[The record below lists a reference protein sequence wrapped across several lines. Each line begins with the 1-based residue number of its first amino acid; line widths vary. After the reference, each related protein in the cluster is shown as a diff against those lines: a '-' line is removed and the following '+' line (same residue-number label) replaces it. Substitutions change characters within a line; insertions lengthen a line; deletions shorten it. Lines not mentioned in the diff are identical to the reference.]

1 MKPPLG
7 NAEAVEARALFE
19 LPIPWTSTLFD
30 VHLQWF
36 AAEDEGRTEEPSEHK
51 IRKAREEGKVA
62 RSSDVS
68 SSLVLLAGIAVIG
81 LLGAYILRTSA
92 EMLTFFFSIA
102 ASPNALN
109 ASLLSAFM
117 SWLAKISLPLLA
129 VVFIVA
135 ILGNVIQVGF
145 LFTVKPITPD
155 FGRITPRFS
164 RWLQRS
170 FASTEAL
177 FNFAKSLVKILVIAV
192 IAYLNIKAEL
202 PRLAQ
207 LALAS
212 FLSGVSVISQ
222 IAFRIILEAA
232 IAFLAFSVVDYW
244 FQRRQ
249 HMESL
254 KMSKQEVKEERKMY
268 EGDPLTRS
276 RLRERMREIMRRTML
291 KAVPKADVVITNP
304 THYAVAL
311 EYNRAL
317 MVAPTV
323 VAKGADLVA
332 QKIKEVAAE
341 NGVPIME
348 NKPLAQALFREVE
361 IGDTI
366 PEKFYDALSIILAE
380 VYKLQGKNAG
390 YGGAG
395 KSAGYGGA
403 GKAAEAAG

>member
-1 MKPPLG
+1 MRELTLDRLDLLVPPLTT
-7 NAEAVEARALFE
+7 A
-19 LPIPWTSTLFD
+19 FD

-62 RSSDVS
+62 KSPEVS
-68 SSLVLLAGIAVIG
+68 SALVLVAGISSLG
-81 LLGAYILRTSA
+81 LLGPGILKSCA
-92 EMLTFFFSIA
+92 EMYVYFLSIA
-102 ASPNALN
+102 TDPNALSP
-109 ASLLSAFM
+109 ALMSAFVG
-117 SWLAKISLPLLA
+117 WLMKISLPILVILF
-129 VVFIVA
+129 VVA

-155 FGRITPRFS
+155 FSRVVPHFG

-170 FASTEAL
+170 FGSTEAL
-177 FNFAKSLVKILVIAV
+177 FNFAKSLVKIAVVGVIG
-192 IAYLNIKAEL
+192 YLNVMAEL
-202 PRLAQ
+202 ENLTHLAVEP
-207 LALAS
+207 
-212 FLSGVSVISQ
+212 FFSGVSVVSR
-222 IAFRIILEAA
+222 IAFRLLLEAS
-232 IAFLAFSVVDYW
+232 IAFLVFSAVDYW

-291 KAVPKADVVITNP
+291 KSVPKADVVITNP
-304 THYAVAL
+304 THFAIAL

-317 MVAPTV
+317 MAAPTV

-332 QKIKEVAAE
+332 QKIKEVALD

-348 NKPLAQALFREVE
+348 NKPLAQALYKEVE

-366 PEKFYDALSIILAE
+366 PEKFFEAISIILAE
-380 VYKLQGKNAG
+380 VYKLNGKTV
-390 YGGAG
+390 
-395 KSAGYGGA
+395 
-403 GKAAEAAG
+403 EAAG

>member
-1 MKPPLG
+1 MIDETILLDILAPPL
-7 NAEAVEARALFE
+7 ATR
-19 LPIPWTSTLFD
+19 FD
-30 VHLQWF
+30 IHLQWF

-62 RSSDVS
+62 RSGEVS
-68 SSLVLLAGIAVIG
+68 SSLVLLAGIAALG
-81 LLGAYILRTSA
+81 LLGEYIMRTSVQ
-92 EMLTFFFSIA
+92 MFTFFLSRA
-102 ASPNALN
+102 GSPDAFNGG
-109 ASLLSAFM
+109 LLQAFM
-117 SWLAKISLPLLA
+117 SWLAAIVLPILV
-129 VVFIVA
+129 VVFVVA

-155 FGRITPRFS
+155 FTRIVPRVS

-170 FASTEAL
+170 FASPEAL
-177 FNFAKSLVKILVIAV
+177 FNFAKSMVKIAIIAA
-192 IAYLNIKAEL
+192 IAYLNISAEL
-202 PRLAQ
+202 PRLTR
-207 LALAS
+207 LALSA
-212 FLSGVSVISQ
+212 FLAAVSVIAQ
-222 IAFRIILEAA
+222 IGFRILLEAA
-232 IAFLAFSVVDYW
+232 LALLVFSAADYW

-254 KMSKQEVKEERKMY
+254 KMSRQEVKEERKMY

-304 THYAVAL
+304 THFAVAL

-323 VAKGADLVA
+323 VAKGVDLVA

-341 NGVPIME
+341 NNVPIME
-348 NKPLAQALFREVE
+348 NKPLAQALYREVE

-366 PEKFYDALSIILAE
+366 PEKFYEAISIILAE
-380 VYKLQGKNAG
+380 VYKLSNKT
-390 YGGAG
+390 
-395 KSAGYGGA
+395 
-403 GKAAEAAG
+403 AEAAV

>member
-1 MKPPLG
+1 MSGRVLLLDELVPL
-7 NAEAVEARALFE
+7 VLTPRRS
-19 LPIPWTSTLFD
+19 WRVSCFD
-30 VHLQWF
+30 VDLQWF

-68 SSLVLLAGIAVIG
+68 SSLVLLGGISALG
-81 LLGAYILRTSA
+81 LLGKSILGSSVQMVTYFLSIAGSA
-92 EMLTFFFSIA
+92 EDSLNGGLLT
-102 ASPNALN
+102 
-109 ASLLSAFM
+109 AFM
-117 SWLAKISLPLLA
+117 SWLAKIALPVLA
-129 VVFIVA
+129 IVFIVA
-135 ILGNVIQVGF
+135 IVGNVLQVGF

-155 FGRITPRFS
+155 FGRVVPRFG

-170 FASTEAL
+170 FASPEAA
-177 FNFAKSLVKILVIAV
+177 FNLAKALVKIAIVGAKAWV
-192 IAYLNIKAEL
+192 NIMGSVKDLAGLSMAAFL
-202 PRLAQ
+202 PAIVL
-207 LALAS
+207 
-212 FLSGVSVISQ
+212 ISQ

-232 IAFLAFSVVDYW
+232 IAFLGFGAVDYW

-291 KAVPKADVVITNP
+291 KAVPRADVVITNP

-317 MVAPTV
+317 MAAPTV
-323 VAKGADLVA
+323 IAKGADLVA

-341 NGVPIME
+341 SSVPIME
-348 NKPLAQALFREVE
+348 NKPLAQALFHEVE
-361 IGDTI
+361 IGDVI
-366 PEKFYDALSIILAE
+366 PEKFYEAISIILAE
-380 VYKLQGKNAG
+380 VYKL
-390 YGGAG
+390 
-395 KSAGYGGA
+395 S
-403 GKAAEAAG
+403 GKAVEAAGSA

>member
-1 MKPPLG
+1 MPPG
-7 NAEAVEARALFE
+7 AGAWSRNRVDPFA
-19 LPIPWTSTLFD
+19 PYS

-62 RSSDVS
+62 RSAEVS
-68 SSLVLLAGIAVIG
+68 SSLVLLAGIAVLG
-81 LLGAYILRTSA
+81 LLGEGILGKSVQ
-92 EMLTFFFSIA
+92 MLSWFLSIA
-102 ASPNALN
+102 GSPNALN
-109 ASLLSAFM
+109 GGLMNAALG
-117 SWLAKISLPLLA
+117 WLVAIVLPVLA

-135 ILGNVIQVGF
+135 ILGNVLQVGF

-155 FGRITPRFS
+155 FGRIVPRFS
-164 RWLQRS
+164 RWVQRS

-177 FNFAKSLVKILVIAV
+177 FNLAKSLLKVAV
-192 IAYLNIKAEL
+192 IALIAWLNITAAM
-202 PRLAQ
+202 PRLMR
-207 LALAS
+207 LAMSPFGA
-212 FLSGVSVISQ
+212 GVTVISQ
-222 IAFRIILEAA
+222 IAFRIVLEAA
-232 IAFLAFSVVDYW
+232 LAFLAFSAADYW

-249 HMESL
+249 HLESL
-254 KMSKQEVKEERKMY
+254 KMSKQEVKEERKLY

-311 EYNRAL
+311 EYNRAI
-317 MVAPTV
+317 MTAPTV

-332 QKIKEVAAE
+332 QKIREVATE
-341 NGVPIME
+341 SGVPLVE

-380 VYKLQGKNAG
+380 VYRMGGKTAG
-390 YGGAG
+390 LGG
-395 KSAGYGGA
+395 GGSS
-403 GKAAEAAG
+403 AEAAG

>member
-1 MKPPLG
+1 MTL
-7 NAEAVEARALFE
+7 AETTMWAMAPGAVETPAQTVAPLCVDAAP
-19 LPIPWTSTLFD
+19 LASAFD

-62 RSSDVS
+62 RSGDVS
-68 SSLVLLAGIAVIG
+68 ASLVLLAGIAALG
-81 LLGAYILRTSA
+81 LLGEYILRNSVQMVTYF
-92 EMLTFFFSIA
+92 LSIA
-102 ASPNALN
+102 TSPNAFNGGLM
-109 ASLLSAFM
+109 SAFM
-117 SWLAKISLPLLA
+117 GWLVRIALPILV
-129 VVFIVA
+129 VVFVVA

-155 FGRITPRFS
+155 FTKVVPHFN

-170 FASTEAL
+170 FASSEAL
-177 FNFAKSLVKILVIAV
+177 FNFAKSLVKIAV
-192 IAYLNIKAEL
+192 IAAIAYVNISGEMTRL
-202 PRLAQ
+202 TRLAMSAF
-207 LALAS
+207 LA
-212 FLSGVSVISQ
+212 GVSVISQ
-222 IAFRIILEAA
+222 IAFRILLEAA
-232 IAFLAFSVVDYW
+232 IALLAFSAVDYW

-249 HMESL
+249 HLESL

-291 KAVPKADVVITNP
+291 KSVPKADVVITNP
-304 THYAVAL
+304 THFAVAL

-317 MVAPTV
+317 MSAPTV
-323 VAKGADLVA
+323 IAKGADLVA

-348 NKPLAQALFREVE
+348 NKPLAQALYREVE

-380 VYKLQGKNAG
+380 VYRMSGRK
-390 YGGAG
+390 
-395 KSAGYGGA
+395 
-403 GKAAEAAG
+403 AEAAV